1 MKYSKPIVLGMSL
14 LLLLSGCSNA
24 VDNKE
29 ATTETTVA
37 ITSEAVTSEVGSES
51 SSEATTDQASTEE
64 GTTVAQESTETTTE
78 NKHVIVR
85 SESTIKNDSKTG
97 SIITSQ
103 ESYQLGTYITLSI
116 YADQE
121 VPKKV
126 FDDLFN
132 LIDKYEYMVSKNIS
146 GTELD
151 QVNKN
156 AGITPVKVSS
166 DIIEMVSLGLK
177 YAKVS
182 EGRFDISIGPIVD
195 LWGIGSDSAR
205 LPQDSEIQALMKDV
219 DYSKIVVDKAASTV
233 YLPEKG
239 MEIDLG
245 AIAKGY
251 IADRLKDKIQAEGYD
266 SAIINLGGNVL
277 TVGRKPNSE
286 NWNIGVRNP
295 ESDAGSTMGILKLV
309 DNSIVSS
316 GVYERF
322 FIQDNVRY
330 HHIINALTGYPE
342 QNDMLSVSI
351 VSDRSVDGDALSTT
365 TFLLG
370 LEKGYKYIESLNGI
384 GAVFIMKDHSVY
396 VTSDLA
402 DKFTLTNKDYT
413 IKTLQP

>member
-14 LLLLSGCSNA
+14 LLLLGGCSNA
-24 VDNKE
+24 VDDKE

-37 ITSEAVTSEVGSES
+37 ITSETSTSEAGSES
-51 SSEATTDQASTEE
+51 SSEATTEQSSTGE
-64 GTTVAQESTETTTE
+64 GTTVAQGSTETTTE
-78 NKHVIVR
+78 NDHVIVR

-116 YADQE
+116 YADKE
-121 VPKKV
+121 VPNNV

-151 QVNKN
+151 KVNKN
-156 AGITPVKVSS
+156 AGIAPVKVSS
-166 DIIEMVSLGLK
+166 DIIEMVNLGIK
-177 YAKVS
+177 YAKIS
-182 EGRFDISIGPIVD
+182 EGRFDVSIGPMVD
-195 LWGIGSDSAR
+195 LWGIGSESAR
-205 LPQDSEIQALMKDV
+205 LPADSEIQALMKSI
-219 DYSKIVVDKAASTV
+219 DYSKIVVDKSASTV
-233 YLPEKG
+233 YLTEKG

-251 IADRLKDKIQAEGYD
+251 IADRLKEKIQAEGYE

-277 TVGRKPNSE
+277 TVGKKPNSD

-295 ESDAGSTMGILKLV
+295 ESDAGSTMGILKLI

-342 QNDMLSVSI
+342 QNEMLSVSI

-370 LEKGYKYIESLNGI
+370 LQNGYKYIESLDGI

-396 VTSDLA
+396 VTSELA

-413 IKTLQP
+413 IKTIQP

>member
-1 MKYSKPIVLGMSL
+1 
-14 LLLLSGCSNA
+14 
-24 VDNKE
+24 
-29 ATTETTVA
+29 
-37 ITSEAVTSEVGSES
+37 
-51 SSEATTDQASTEE
+51 
-64 GTTVAQESTETTTE
+64 
-78 NKHVIVR
+78 
-85 SESTIKNDSKTG
+85 
-97 SIITSQ
+97 
-103 ESYQLGTYITLSI
+103 
-116 YADQE
+116 
-121 VPKKV
+121 
-126 FDDLFN
+126 
-132 LIDKYEYMVSKNIS
+132 
-146 GTELD
+146 
-151 QVNKN
+151 
-156 AGITPVKVSS
+156 
-166 DIIEMVSLGLK
+166 
-177 YAKVS
+177 
-182 EGRFDISIGPIVD
+182 
-195 LWGIGSDSAR
+195 
-205 LPQDSEIQALMKDV
+205 
-219 DYSKIVVDKAASTV
+219 
-233 YLPEKG
+233 

-277 TVGRKPNSE
+277 TVGRKPNSD

-322 FIQDNVRY
+322 FVQDNVRY

-370 LEKGYKYIESLNGI
+370 LEKGYKYIESLDGI

-396 VTSDLA
+396 VTSNLA
-402 DKFTLTNKDYT
+402 DKFTLTNKEYT